1 MGRKEACV
9 NEVSPIGLYSLM
21 SRQSTKEPALT
32 HARNADGVS
41 ASSGGACCA
50 QALCALGD
58 TFLAKGQALQAIKCR
73 EAVCELHSAGG
84 SQLGEAR
91 SRLELARLLLAHT
104 HDVPVARKQL
114 DRAVQPVPGF

>member
-1 MGRKEACV
+1 MR
-9 NEVSPIGLYSLM
+9 
-21 SRQSTKEPALT
+21 
-32 HARNADGVS
+32 HARIAGGAS
-41 ASSGGACCA
+41 ASLGRACCA

-114 DRAVQPVPGF
+114 DRAVQPVLSGSAFASCCYIPCITPSRAETYS